1 MKIYKCDRCG
11 KTEPEIPN
19 KVRPEGWVNLGY
31 DVSQY
36 QHNYVY
42 KDICPE
48 CVTTLKLPKP
58 INCPE
63 VGERII
69 EIIEEI
75 AQGVIENQ

>member
-11 KTEPEIPN
+11 KKEPEKSN
-19 KVRPEGWVNLGY
+19 KGRPEEWVALGY
-31 DVSQY
+31 VVSEY
-36 QHNYVY
+36 QRNYVY

-48 CVTTLKLPKP
+48 CVITLKLPKP
-58 INCPE
+58 INCPV

-75 AQGVIENQ
+75 AQGVIEDQ